1 MVRDGPVERG
11 ELQLLTLA
19 SKPLFV
25 LVAAMLGLAAGCGGS
40 GERAMPR
47 ATPGALAAHQARTN
61 GWVRLRAAT
70 LARTEVAAGRVGRFV
85 YVVGGFVPGPAT
97 TAAVERYDIVGNHW
111 SRIRSMPVALNHPAG
126 ISYRGALYV
135 LGGYTAHGAVAGA
148 TNGFMRYDPSQDRWS
163 RMPAA
168 PTARAA
174 LALGVI
180 GNRLYAAGGA
190 SGGRGLARLEIF
202 DFGSRRWSRGPNM
215 EVARE
220 HVAGAVAGGAFYVL
234 GGRPGNLTVVE
245 RYLPAR
251 HRWERV
257 PDMREGRSG
266 IAAVTVAGRVVVF
279 GGEEAAGTIRPVEE
293 YDPGRRAW
301 SSLPGMRTPR
311 HGLGGVALGHRVFAL
326 EGGVRPG
333 FSFSRTL
340 ETLDV
345 R

>member
-1 MVRDGPVERG
+1 
-11 ELQLLTLA
+11 
-19 SKPLFV
+19 
-25 LVAAMLGLAAGCGGS
+25 
-40 GERAMPR
+40 
-47 ATPGALAAHQARTN
+47 
-61 GWVRLRAAT
+61 
-70 LARTEVAAGRVGRFV
+70 
-85 YVVGGFVPGPAT
+85 
-97 TAAVERYDIVGNHW
+97 
-111 SRIRSMPVALNHPAG
+111 
-126 ISYRGALYV
+126 
-135 LGGYTAHGAVAGA
+135 
-148 TNGFMRYDPSQDRWS
+148 
-163 RMPAA
+163 
-168 PTARAA
+168 
-174 LALGVI
+174 
-180 GNRLYAAGGA
+180 
-190 SGGRGLARLEIF
+190 
-202 DFGSRRWSRGPNM
+202 M

-257 PDMREGRSG
+257 PDMRKGRSG